1 MRKTLLSIILVLT
14 AALAMAKKV
23 QAIDRPTWLSSDAGK
38 SLTVT
43 RVEFTDTA
51 TVVSFH
57 SKYKP
62 KWWIKISQLSYL
74 IGDDGN
80 RYRART
86 GIGIKLGDEFYMP
99 ESGEADF
106 KVCFEPMPRKT
117 RYVDFIE
124 GPSGWR
130 IWGIHQNGSKATKP
144 VATPYNEAKMRITD
158 EAAFFRKGKGVIHGH
173 FEGTHPEILNFY
185 GDDPVTQADKPQVFD
200 VAADGTFTVELDLDY
215 PILNSLVGAD
225 RRLYYFYLCPGDTVE
240 MTISADDYVSC
251 PDGTRYRNLIDLM
264 SNAQPQTWL
273 DYDKTSKKAK
283 NSTLAGYT
291 AWLVEQT
298 DKNKAL
304 ADYIA
309 AKFKLTD
316 EERHLLQTTTNL
328 YCGYSIGMYEDLNKD
343 NTVMSLADYSHI
355 MRRMP
360 FDDLTCLSCPS
371 MSSFINRYQFSSP
384 IFYRKALAGETGHSI
399 NKVDTIRM
407 GNDSTAMAAEREMMG
422 VEKPSLFLQLAW
434 NNIRS
439 NKTDYTVNPEG
450 TRQKA
455 AERQKLM
462 TSGYLRSNLA
472 RQMASFEHPQT
483 TVRELPAGQGT
494 DIFNNIIGKYRG
506 KFVLVDFWGTGCGPC
521 RHAIEHSRQL
531 RDSIATLND
540 IELVF
545 ITSEDWSPKKAYEEY
560 VAKNLASEE
569 SYRIPKTDWLR
580 LLSLFG
586 FNGIPHYELV
596 APDGKIITTDLNVGY
611 NHQSD
616 FNLFKDQFEKLKADI
631 GL

>member
-130 IWGIHQNGSKATKP
+130 IWG
-144 VATPYNEAKMRITD
+144 
-158 EAAFFRKGKGVIHGH
+158 
-173 FEGTHPEILNFY
+173 
-185 GDDPVTQADKPQVFD
+185 
-200 VAADGTFTVELDLDY
+200 
-215 PILNSLVGAD
+215 
-225 RRLYYFYLCPGDTVE
+225 
-240 MTISADDYVSC
+240 
-251 PDGTRYRNLIDLM
+251 
-264 SNAQPQTWL
+264 
-273 DYDKTSKKAK
+273 
-283 NSTLAGYT
+283 
-291 AWLVEQT
+291 
-298 DKNKAL
+298 
-304 ADYIA
+304 
-309 AKFKLTD
+309 
-316 EERHLLQTTTNL
+316 
-328 YCGYSIGMYEDLNKD
+328 
-343 NTVMSLADYSHI
+343 
-355 MRRMP
+355 
-360 FDDLTCLSCPS
+360 
-371 MSSFINRYQFSSP
+371 
-384 IFYRKALAGETGHSI
+384 
-399 NKVDTIRM
+399 
-407 GNDSTAMAAEREMMG
+407 
-422 VEKPSLFLQLAW
+422 
-434 NNIRS
+434 
-439 NKTDYTVNPEG
+439 
-450 TRQKA
+450 
-455 AERQKLM
+455 
-462 TSGYLRSNLA
+462 
-472 RQMASFEHPQT
+472 
-483 TVRELPAGQGT
+483 
-494 DIFNNIIGKYRG
+494 
-506 KFVLVDFWGTGCGPC
+506 TGCGPC
-521 RHAIEHSRQL
+521 RYAIEHSRQL

-545 ITSEDWSPKKAYEEY
+545 ITSEDWSPKKAYDEY
-560 VAKNLASEE
+560 VAKNLANEE
-569 SYRIPKTDWLR
+569 NYRIPKTDWLR

-611 NHQSD
+611 NHMSD
-616 FNLFKDQFEKLKADI
+616 FNLFKDQFEKLKADMA
-631 GL
+631 L